1 MTVTYV
7 TRDLLNIT
15 VAMCFRESLTITE
28 WFAKV
33 GNYIYMIMWS
43 MFSVN
48 KTQKYSFQINIFRG
62 LYVHMVTR
70 LVVFGHMVRI
80 NLKRIV
86 IINYM
91 PVERWRN

>member
-33 GNYIYMIMWS
+33 GNYIYIYDYVVDV
-43 MFSVN
+43 FCQQN
-48 KTQKYSFQINIFRG
+48 TKIF
-62 LYVHMVTR
+62 
-70 LVVFGHMVRI
+70 I
-80 NLKRIV
+80 SD
-86 IINYM
+86 
-91 PVERWRN
+91 